1 MPYLTNKLRRII
13 SPGCIHPGLI
23 VLALAAAVV
32 LCGTRSE
39 VCAGDAAVEGMIEVT
54 LPKLR
59 IEGEPIL
66 WNHSVVHLLGRD
78 GRLWQFVPAD
88 VITYRQTAARFRAYS
103 LSEFRAELLRELGAD
118 YEVSGTGHYL
128 VAHPAGQRDL
138 WADRFEDLYRSF
150 VHFFAV
156 RGFRIEQPRFPL
168 VGIVCRNR
176 NEFMRI
182 AEREKGTGP
191 ICAKHPEGGHRPQV
205 GHGKLD
211 QSPFPAFA
219 ASGGVAGCYNLDSNR
234 IALYDMGGRGDSP
247 DWRRNAAVLIH
258 EATHQ
263 TAFNTGV
270 HSRYSP
276 PPTWV
281 AEGLAMLFEA
291 PGVNDPHDWPRLAD
305 RVNRDRLQAFRRSVA
320 PRHRPDTLSSMVATD
335 EWFRADP
342 TAAYAEA
349 WALSFFLVET
359 EPSKYM
365 RYLKLTA
372 AGRPFQ
378 KTTAAQRTADFTAVF
393 GADWRMLEARFL
405 RFTEGLE

>member
-1 MPYLTNKLRRII
+1 MSLLSNKLHGII
-13 SPGCIHPGLI
+13 SPGCIHPGLN
-23 VLALAAAVV
+23 VLALAAAVM
-32 LCGTRSE
+32 LCGTRPE
-39 VCAGDAAVEGMIEVT
+39 VYAGDAAVEGMIEVT

-59 IEGEPIL
+59 IEGEPIS
-66 WNHSVVHLLGRD
+66 WNHRVVHLLGRD
-78 GRLWQFVPAD
+78 GRLWQFAPAD
-88 VITYRQTAARFRAYS
+88 VIAYRQTAARFRAYS

-128 VAHPAGQRDL
+128 VANPAGQRDL
-138 WADRFEDLYRSF
+138 WADRFEELYRSF
-150 VHFFAV
+150 VHFFSV
-156 RGFRIEQPRFPL
+156 RGFRIEQPQFPL
-168 VGIVCRNR
+168 VGIVCRDR
-176 NEFMRI
+176 SEFMRI
-182 AEREKGTGP
+182 AARETGTGP
-191 ICAKHPEGGHRPQV
+191 ICRDQPSVGAHPPGARL
-205 GHGKLD
+205 KLD
-211 QSPFPAFA
+211 LSPFPDFA
-219 ASGGVAGCYNLDSNR
+219 ASGGITGSYNLDSNR

-305 RVNRDRLQAFRRSVA
+305 RVNRDRLQAFRRYVA
-320 PRHRPDTLSSMVATD
+320 PRHRPEALSSMVATD
-335 EWFRADP
+335 DWFRADP

-378 KTTAAQRTADFTAVF
+378 KTTTAQRTADFTSVF
-393 GADWRMLEARFL
+393 GTDWQMLEARFL
-405 RFTEGLE
+405 RFIEDL